1 MVADHSPIN
10 LIKLYRGYN
19 MKGHTFTVTDQV
31 TGQSFD
37 YKRYAPSGAYYM
49 RSQGDSAF
57 RRVTRDELFK
67 SLSKASVR
75 NAG

>member
-1 MVADHSPIN
+1 
-10 LIKLYRGYN
+10 

-49 RSQGDSAF
+49 RRQGDSRF
-57 RRVTRDELFK
+57 TRVTRIELFK
-67 SLSKASVR
+67 SLTKASVR